1 MFAEEIS
8 LSPKM
13 RKVMR
18 QAYYMNGVIECF
30 RTEKGLRK
38 IDEQHPYYEFK
49 YLRNQQLSDIARQ
62 PDLLYGDFESDNESE
77 VADAWNREQREAP
90 DMALLKLDKIMTRGV
105 GENMKTECENQVAKT
120 CRDEFA
126 KKLDQAPYKP
136 KGMILGT
143 VPRVLAL
150 SNGTG
155 TFGKEAI
162 CWASVHDD
170 GRVLENGKFVDLTL
184 GDPERGTEDGP
195 DVGKLVALV
204 KHRRSDVI
212 GVSGFSTETRKLY
225 KQIEDIVESKDL
237 RGSEYEDKDGNE
249 RTDKLEVVIVNDEVA
264 RLYQTSERANLK
276 HPGFAP
282 LTKEGKLEDLTQAIE
297 YSQDAVD
304 LTLISNPDRASRLNN
319 LSSCLSTRY
328 EREGKLEDLTQVIEY
343 SQKTVDLT
351 LVDNPDRATRLN
363 NLSKRFITRYE
374 REGKL
379 GDLAQAIK
387 CSQEAVDLTPVGNPD
402 RADQLNNLSGHLSM
416 QYKREGKLEDLT
428 QAIEYSQKA
437 GSLTFIGN
445 PRRANQLN
453 NLSSFLSTRY
463 EREQKLEDLAVIQ
476 SHGYIASVAHLH

>member
-1 MFAEEIS
+1 MIFERIRNGKVYGLVRAFGISADAFAQNALKKEGRRQYTEDPTERPDDMADSERILDPPDYSSGVQCLRAAKAMFAEEIS

-62 PDLLYGDFESDNESE
+62 PDLFLRMLKAEEEGLVDVKVRLQNHENFKNRLYGDLESDNESE
-77 VADAWNREQREAP
+77 VADAWNRERREAL

-105 GENMKTECENQVAKT
+105 KENMKTECENQVAKT

-184 GDPERGTEDGP
+184 GDPERGTENGP

-204 KHRRSDVI
+204 KHRRPDVI
-212 GVSGFSTETRKLY
+212 GDSGFSTETRKLY
-225 KQIEDIVESKDL
+225 KQIEDIVESKEL

-264 RLYQTSERANLK
+264 RLYQTSERANLE

-282 LTKEGKLEDLTQAIE
+282 LTKYCVAL
-297 YSQDAVD
+297 
-304 LTLISNPDRASRLNN
+304 
-319 LSSCLSTRY
+319 
-328 EREGKLEDLTQVIEY
+328 
-343 SQKTVDLT
+343 
-351 LVDNPDRATRLN
+351 
-363 NLSKRFITRYE
+363 
-374 REGKL
+374 
-379 GDLAQAIK
+379 
-387 CSQEAVDLTPVGNPD
+387 
-402 RADQLNNLSGHLSM
+402 
-416 QYKREGKLEDLT
+416 
-428 QAIEYSQKA
+428 A
-437 GSLTFIGN
+437 GSIISVSIS
-445 PRRANQLN
+445 A
-453 NLSSFLSTRY
+453 
-463 EREQKLEDLAVIQ
+463 
-476 SHGYIASVAHLH
+476 HGMKEKGS